1 MKMIIYISREGGEF
15 LPTDIRS
22 LETLHMYLSTLM
34 TLTHAPYAKP
44 RISLRDSRPG
54 TGLQYILAD
63 LGRLSIA
70 CEAAP
75 AVVVRPANRETSAGS
90 TRVGPYGRLAGASL
104 APRQCTPAP

>member
-70 CEAAP
+70 CEAAQLDP
-75 AVVVRPANRETSAGS
+75 LIERR
-90 TRVGPYGRLAGASL
+90 RLAPL
-104 APRQCTPAP
+104 EWDHMDD